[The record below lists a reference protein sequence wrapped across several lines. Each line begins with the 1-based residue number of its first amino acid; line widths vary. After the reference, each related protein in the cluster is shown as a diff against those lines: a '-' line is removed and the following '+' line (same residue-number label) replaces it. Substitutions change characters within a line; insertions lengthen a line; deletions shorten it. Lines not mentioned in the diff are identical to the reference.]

1 MIGLKFDATVTYPRG
16 EGLANHLLALDLIRT
31 SEDFQALAAAVK
43 RLPGWHAHRHRVTL
57 DTFAAAVIV
66 ECGAIAVDQMPVNRH
81 NAQRKDSADGTLSTG
96 RVVRSR

>member
-43 RLPGWHAHRHRVTL
+43 RLAWLARASASRHA
-57 DTFAAAVIV
+57 
-66 ECGAIAVDQMPVNRH
+66 
-81 NAQRKDSADGTLSTG
+81 
-96 RVVRSR
+96 